1 MESNMT
7 DDDSASPAPPRKPT
21 KGNAKCK
28 VCQHARRGEIEAAM
42 ARGIGKRKV
51 GELFGLHCDSVQ
63 RHWQRHC
70 PESVKLAHKVK
81 WAAPKTDL
89 AKLTLAEQEGV
100 IVYLQRL
107 RADLLTLFEQAKA
120 DGHFA
125 SVASISRELRGVLEM
140 TAKITGEL
148 NHSNKASVVNIT
160 IDPEFL
166 SFRARLLS
174 ILRRHPAAFEDVLA
188 EFRAIESKAVEAMAP
203 TLLIDAQAIEVPNDL
218 SA

>member
-1 MESNMT
+1 VKHDTNLSNQSGRLEYAPPTMESNMT

-89 AKLTLAEQEGV
+89 A
-100 IVYLQRL
+100 
-107 RADLLTLFEQAKA
+107 
-120 DGHFA
+120 
-125 SVASISRELRGVLEM
+125 
-140 TAKITGEL
+140 
-148 NHSNKASVVNIT
+148 
-160 IDPEFL
+160 
-166 SFRARLLS
+166 
-174 ILRRHPAAFEDVLA
+174 DVG
-188 EFRAIESKAVEAMAP
+188 
-203 TLLIDAQAIEVPNDL
+203 
-218 SA
+218 